1 MIKFKAVEVK
11 QIPRSESFRV
21 DILARMA
28 STSDARMPR
37 SVPMEVKTFPSIEQ
51 GAEVMCLNIGGS

>member
-11 QIPRSESFRV
+11 QIPKSENFRV

-28 STSDARMPR
+28 STSYARMPR
-37 SVPMEVKTFPSIEQ
+37 SVLVEVKTFPSIEQ
-51 GAEVMCLNIGGS
+51 GEEVMCLDIGGL